1 MLPACCLC
9 PVVLPLVVVQAG
21 VGRLGGSVPSPW
33 CSSASRQEMH
43 PGGSARRVRTT
54 RGCLSCASSAGR
66 PVCSRGGT
74 GRLAGSVLSPRCSSA
89 SRQEM
94 HPGGSARRVRITR
107 GCLRCASAI
116 RCAVLGDGGAGAAVG
131 LGTGSSGDAVCCP
144 GELLRSPGSASVSLL
159 SSRLARGESGSSVLE
174 EAVLGLLETSGLGGS
189 VAVVHCISSSLLQ
202 LSRALA
208 ASGIAERP
216 PE

>member
-54 RGCLSCASSAGR
+54 RGCL
-66 PVCSRGGT
+66 
-74 GRLAGSVLSPRCSSA
+74 
-89 SRQEM
+89 
-94 HPGGSARRVRITR
+94 
-107 GCLRCASAI
+107 RCASAI
-116 RCAVLGDGGAGAAVG
+116 SCAVVGDRGAWAAMG
-131 LGTGSSGDAVCCP
+131 LVTGSSGDAVCYP
-144 GELLRSPGSASVSLL
+144 GELLRSLGSASVSLL

-208 ASGIAERP
+208 ASGIAEHP
-216 PE
+216 PER